1 MAILQGKSTSF
12 GADLYADFLLS
23 NIQKFVLIGSDQF
36 EDTTLSELL
45 ASSDLEYSDIVDYNI
60 YEACHYMSGIDSY

>member
-1 MAILQGKSTSF
+1 LDILNGGDQVRKKAEQGEKNQRLANFYKVKSTSF

-36 EDTTLSELL
+36 EDTIFPNS
-45 ASSDLEYSDIVDYNI
+45 
-60 YEACHYMSGIDSY
+60 